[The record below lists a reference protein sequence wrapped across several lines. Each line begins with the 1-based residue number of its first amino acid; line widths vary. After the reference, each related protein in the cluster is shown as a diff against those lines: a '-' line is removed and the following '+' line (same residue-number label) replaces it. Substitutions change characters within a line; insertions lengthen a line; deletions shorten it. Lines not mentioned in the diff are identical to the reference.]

1 MKPHIFGIYDCLGDV
16 HIQFGSR
23 GIYPVRDNYEVEITV
38 YNNDHMVGQRLGIR
52 YYSYYDSPYS
62 WEIRDASQNQLDYG
76 HCLEGDI
83 VGIVDKFLDCNNI
96 ADKTDV
102 LKIIDNYI
110 KKGVIDIWN

>member
-1 MKPHIFGIYDCLGDV
+1 MKPHIFGIYDCLGNV

-52 YYSYYDSPYS
+52 YYSYSDRIYS
-62 WEIRDASQNQLDYG
+62 WDIRDASQNQLDYG

-102 LKIIDNYI
+102 LKIIDNYV
-110 KKGVIDIWN
+110 KKGIIDIWN

>member
-1 MKPHIFGIYDCLGDV
+1 MKPHTFGIYDCLGDV

-23 GIYPVRDNYEVEITV
+23 GIYPVKDTYEIEITA
-38 YNNDHMVGQRLGIR
+38 YNDDHMVGQRLGIK
-52 YYSYYDSPYS
+52 YYSHYDNPYI
-62 WEIRDASQNQLDYG
+62 WNIRDSSQNQLDCG

-96 ADKTDV
+96 ADKTGV
-102 LKIIDNYI
+102 LKIIDNYV

>member
-23 GIYPVRDNYEVEITV
+23 GTYPVKDSYEIEITV

-62 WEIRDASQNQLDYG
+62 WDIRDASQNQLDCG

-83 VGIVDKFLDCNNI
+83 ISIVETFLDYNNI
-96 ADKTDV
+96 KDKTDV
-102 LKIIDNYI
+102 LKIIDNYV
-110 KKGVIDIWN
+110 KKGIIDIWN

>member
-1 MKPHIFGIYDCLGDV
+1 MKPHIFGIYDCLGNV

-52 YYSYYDSPYS
+52 YYSYSDRTYS
-62 WEIRDASQNQLDYG
+62 WDIRDASQNQLDCG

-102 LKIIDNYI
+102 LKIIDNYV
-110 KKGVIDIWN
+110 KKGIIDIWN